1 MSLFRLARRPPR
13 ILFNEDAQGTK
24 LNEDAQGTNLNEY
37 ANDEKTL
44 EAEVLYGDNR
54 NVRPFKFFE
63 IPQKK

>member
-37 ANDEKTL
+37 ANDAPAEKRDKPDL
-44 EAEVLYGDNR
+44 
-54 NVRPFKFFE
+54 
-63 IPQKK
+63 

>member
-37 ANDEKTL
+37 ANDAPAEKETSRTSDGPSL
-44 EAEVLYGDNR
+44 
-54 NVRPFKFFE
+54 P
-63 IPQKK
+63 